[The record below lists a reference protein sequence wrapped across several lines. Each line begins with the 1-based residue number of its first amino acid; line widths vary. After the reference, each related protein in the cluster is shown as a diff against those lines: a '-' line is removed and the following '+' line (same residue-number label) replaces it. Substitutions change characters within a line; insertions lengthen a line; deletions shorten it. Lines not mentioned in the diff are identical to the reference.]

1 MREKVSRLHSI
12 MEDVWESERTFTE
25 ICQSPETKP
34 HVTQRRNIQKLC
46 LSRGRTKIPRALGA
60 RNLGVLGLDER
71 AKAQVVM
78 SSIIL
83 LKGKETETHASCR

>member
-1 MREKVSRLHSI
+1 MYGKVKGPSQRSVRVQRL
-12 MEDVWESERTFTE
+12 
-25 ICQSPETKP
+25 SPTS
-34 HVTQRRNIQKLC
+34 HRRRNIQKLC